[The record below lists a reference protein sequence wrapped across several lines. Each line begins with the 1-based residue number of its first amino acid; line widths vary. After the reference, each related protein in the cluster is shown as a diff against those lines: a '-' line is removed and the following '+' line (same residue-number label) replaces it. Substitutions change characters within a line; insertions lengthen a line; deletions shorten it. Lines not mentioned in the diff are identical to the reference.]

1 MGIGKLDRNNKTLG
15 DALVAS
21 YWLVRCVQDKNMAN
35 MRKTTMTCKMTIEA
49 GDEEALHRV
58 TLPILQNVKALKG
71 GDELVLFA
79 EPLAPSS
86 MPAQKLEQPL
96 KKRPAAAPH
105 RLHQPAKND
114 EWPFVGFLRIALTC
128 LFLFAS

>member
-1 MGIGKLDRNNKTLG
+1 MVLWSPKGVTYVASVQSMGIGKLDRNNKKPLG

-21 YWLVRCVQDKNMAN
+21 YWLVRCVQDK
-35 MRKTTMTCKMTIEA
+35 TCKMTIEA

-79 EPLAPSS
+79 EPLAPPS

-105 RLHQPAKND
+105 RLHQPAQK
-114 EWPFVGFLRIALTC
+114 R
-128 LFLFAS
+128 